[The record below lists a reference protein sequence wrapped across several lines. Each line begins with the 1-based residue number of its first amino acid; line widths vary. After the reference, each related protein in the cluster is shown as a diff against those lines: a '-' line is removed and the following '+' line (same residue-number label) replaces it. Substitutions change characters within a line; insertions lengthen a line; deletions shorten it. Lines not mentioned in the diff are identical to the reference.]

1 MRHKYLMNYSEVCM
15 SKGTFSNIAKLR
27 QQEQA
32 LDEFVES
39 AKTDGRKSVKEPKSR
54 RGKYR
59 IDPKTG
65 ERIDLGG
72 KVLEVPLN
80 AGEVEILSRAAEVS
94 GLPVATFMRSEAIKV
109 ARKILSCD

>member
-1 MRHKYLMNYSEVCM
+1 MNCSEVYM
-15 SKGTFSNIAKLR
+15 SKGTFYNIGKLK
-27 QQEQA
+27 QQEKA
-32 LDEFVES
+32 LDAFVES
-39 AKTDGRKSVKEPKSR
+39 AKIDGSESVGKLKSR

-80 AGEVEILSRAAEVS
+80 AGEVALLSRAAEVS
-94 GLPVATFMRSEAIKV
+94 GLPVATFMRSEAVKV
-109 ARKILSCD
+109 ARKILGYD